1 MLKLFRI
8 FLKNTFRNS
17 LNKYLCTSN
26 FNLRYMIN
34 RVIRLGIFGL
44 VAAGFMACDNDDE
57 QKGFRKSM
65 SYNSLD
71 TAVAY
76 SAQFLDESGATT
88 VDLAKGNN
96 LHKMFQGLNR

>member
-1 MLKLFRI
+1 
-8 FLKNTFRNS
+8 
-17 LNKYLCTSN
+17 
-26 FNLRYMIN
+26 MIN

-44 VAAGFMACDNDDE
+44 VVAGSMACDNDDE

-76 SAQFLDESGATT
+76 SAQFLDESGQPRWIWLKEITCT
-88 VDLAKGNN
+88 KCSRG
-96 LHKMFQGLNR
+96 